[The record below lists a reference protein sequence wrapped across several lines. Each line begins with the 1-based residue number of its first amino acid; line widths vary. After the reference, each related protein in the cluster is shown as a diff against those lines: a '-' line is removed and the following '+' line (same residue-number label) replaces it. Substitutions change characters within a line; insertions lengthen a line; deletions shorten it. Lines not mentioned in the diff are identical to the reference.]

1 MTNERKTAPWL
12 PIDSAWWPNIAIE
25 LPLPWTRE
33 AVMMDLRWWIDQ
45 ERMGRRK
52 RPGRPALCKRWG
64 WSDWQARSLMKDE
77 AAWKQNLQ
85 PASSPPPTDIQ
96 DSTANLLKSQP
107 ALSSPP
113 PARLQPASTRA
124 DIHKNTRTQE
134 HTSEVAKATMSD
146 KPDPLKVVWDRV
158 LEIRAKHRPKGRRIK
173 LTASRRR
180 ALGAR
185 LKDHDADELYRVIEW
200 WLISE
205 HSTAVWLREQGYDV
219 DTLLRPANFDRY
231 LEMAHADSQRTHASP
246 PKPKRRSFMDDLR
259 ESADRLR
266 AEQGAATIIPFTT
279 TTESS

>member
-1 MTNERKTAPWL
+1 
-12 PIDSAWWPNIAIE
+12 
-25 LPLPWTRE
+25 
-33 AVMMDLRWWIDQ
+33 
-45 ERMGRRK
+45 
-52 RPGRPALCKRWG
+52 
-64 WSDWQARSLMKDE
+64 
-77 AAWKQNLQ
+77 
-85 PASSPPPTDIQ
+85 
-96 DSTANLLKSQP
+96 
-107 ALSSPP
+107 
-113 PARLQPASTRA
+113 
-124 DIHKNTRTQE
+124 
-134 HTSEVAKATMSD
+134 MSD

-231 LEMAHADSQRTHASP
+231 LEMAHADSQRAHASP